1 MEQQQQ
7 QKAKVDLNLKTN
19 EKKDDRQHQHQHQH
33 QRQYHQVEYTERQ
46 RVDDEEFSRLKVENS
61 KREKFEKV
69 IKNSCL

>member
-1 MEQQQQ
+1 MKQQQQ

-19 EKKDDRQHQHQHQH
+19 EKKDDHQHK
-33 QRQYHQVEYTERQ
+33 RQYHQVESIERQ
-46 RVDDEEFSRLKVENS
+46 RVDDEEFSRFKVESS

>member
-19 EKKDDRQHQHQHQH
+19 EKKDDRQHQHQH
-33 QRQYHQVEYTERQ
+33 QYHQVEYTERQ

>member
-19 EKKDDRQHQHQHQH
+19 EKKDDRQHQHQHQ
-33 QRQYHQVEYTERQ
+33 YHQVEYTERQ
-46 RVDDEEFSRLKVENS
+46 RVDDEEFSRLKVQSS